1 VSAYGTPRQGADG
14 PLSEDVMKCQ
24 LKPMRREDYPVT
36 FTDAQW
42 QQLQSAFPGGV
53 CDYSKPG
60 VSQHGAVPW
69 LTYQTRRG
77 RVIYGG
83 KRMGRPPRSQRIG

>member
-1 VSAYGTPRQGADG
+1 
-14 PLSEDVMKCQ
+14 MKCQ
-24 LKPMRREDYPVT
+24 LKPMVREDYPVT

-42 QQLQSAFPGGV
+42 QRLQEAFPGGV
-53 CDYSKPG
+53 CDYSKSG

-69 LTYQTRRG
+69 LTYQDRKG

-83 KRMGRPPRSQRIG
+83 KPLGAPPKSHRIKR

>member
-1 VSAYGTPRQGADG
+1 MSAYGTPRRGADG
-14 PLSEDVMKCQ
+14 PLSDDVMKCR

-42 QQLQSAFPGGV
+42 QRLQEAFPGGV
-53 CDYSKPG
+53 CDYAKPG
-60 VSQHGAVPW
+60 VSQHGAVSW

-83 KRMGRPPRSQRIG
+83 KPMGRPPRSRRVR